1 MDNDFEI
8 KLTEEELDAI
18 VECFESDR
26 AKITEQFG
34 FDADIQLQLFKT
46 FKQQTLGNQEVMN
59 RVQEQK
65 TIIFYVKGDMTL
77 VLQWLNIIMLCG
89 RNLFKLRKDPLE
101 ILLKILPEI
110 FFR

>member
-18 VECFESDR
+18 VQCFESDR

-34 FDADIQLQLFKT
+34 FDADADMQLQLFKT
-46 FKQQTLGNQEVMN
+46 FKQQILGNQEVMN

-65 TIIFYVKGDMTL
+65 NYHLLCEGKYNSGSAMAKYHHAMWKELVQIEKGYS
-77 VLQWLNIIMLCG
+77 
-89 RNLFKLRKDPLE
+89 
-101 ILLKILPEI
+101 
-110 FFR
+110 

>member
-18 VECFESDR
+18 VQCFESDR

-34 FDADIQLQLFKT
+34 FDADADMQLQLFKT
-46 FKQQTLGNQEVMN
+46 FKQQILGNQEVMN

-65 TIIFYVKGDMTL
+65 NYHLLCKGKYDSGSAMSKYHHAMWEEL
-77 VLQWLNIIMLCG
+77 VQIEKG
-89 RNLFKLRKDPLE
+89 HS
-101 ILLKILPEI
+101 
-110 FFR
+110 

>member
-18 VECFESDR
+18 VQCFESDR

-34 FDADIQLQLFKT
+34 FDADADMQLQLFKT
-46 FKQQTLGNQEVMN
+46 FKQQILGNQEVMN

-65 TIIFYVKGDMTL
+65 NYHLLCEGKYHSDSTMAKYHHAMWKELVQIEKGYS
-77 VLQWLNIIMLCG
+77 
-89 RNLFKLRKDPLE
+89 
-101 ILLKILPEI
+101 
-110 FFR
+110 

>member
-8 KLTEEELDAI
+8 KLTEEELDVI
-18 VECFESDR
+18 VQCFESDR

-46 FKQQTLGNQEVMN
+46 YKQQILGNQEVMN

-65 TIIFYVKGDMTL
+65 NYYLLSKWKYDSGFAMAKYRHALWEELVQIEKGSS
-77 VLQWLNIIMLCG
+77 
-89 RNLFKLRKDPLE
+89 
-101 ILLKILPEI
+101 
-110 FFR
+110 

>member
-18 VECFESDR
+18 VQCFESDR
-26 AKITEQFG
+26 AKITEQFE

-46 FKQQTLGNQEVMN
+46 FKQQILGNQEVTN

-65 TIIFYVKGDMTL
+65 NYHLSCKWKYNFGSAMAK
-77 VLQWLNIIMLCG
+77 
-89 RNLFKLRKDPLE
+89 
-101 ILLKILPEI
+101 
-110 FFR
+110 

>member
-8 KLTEEELDAI
+8 KLMEEELDAI
-18 VECFESDR
+18 VQCFESDR

-46 FKQQTLGNQEVMN
+46 FKQQTFGNQEVMN

-65 TIIFYVKGDMTL
+65 NYPLLCKGRYDSGSAMGKYHHAMWEGL
-77 VLQWLNIIMLCG
+77 VQIEKG
-89 RNLFKLRKDPLE
+89 SS
-101 ILLKILPEI
+101 
-110 FFR
+110 